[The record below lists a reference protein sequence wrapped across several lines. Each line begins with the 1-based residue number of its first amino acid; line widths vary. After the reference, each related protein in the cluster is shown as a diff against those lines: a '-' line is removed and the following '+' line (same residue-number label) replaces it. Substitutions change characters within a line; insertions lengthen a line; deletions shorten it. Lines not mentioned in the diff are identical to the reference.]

1 MTPSTKKQVKWGSTI
16 FTLLWILAVG
26 VDQFGDFG
34 TFDYGSSVREEQLQ
48 EQLNECRGSFKVRY
62 NCKSAILRSHG
73 RDNINYWGSKIG
85 WTFGPALLIYIVFNL
100 WLRRVEWNEEKERRR
115 LRLIRMEK
123 KRQKKSRAASE
134 EGRQRTIAAQ
144 RRQSIKKAEK
154 DSMRVEMDRPLNV
167 LVVTQDDLLI
177 DKMTPRYF
185 AQGYHIIG
193 SDLRDV
199 FLSFKEI
206 GYHIVLIENKFTEP
220 ELHPEDA
227 KDPDFPGLPLP
238 VATTISKMRE
248 RKDNIRVVS
257 WAQEYEGL
265 SESELAEKAT
275 ALGADVAISKSS
287 EIEDMVDLFIS
298 LLARKSTP
306 DPDIYEEDEEDD
318 DY

>member
-1 MTPSTKKQVKWGSTI
+1 MTPSTKKTVRWGSTI
-16 FTLLWILAVG
+16 FTLLWILGVG

-34 TFDYGSSVREEQLQ
+34 TFDYGKSQREEQLQ
-48 EQLNECRGSFKVRY
+48 EQLDDCRGSFKVRY
-62 NCKSAILRSHG
+62 NCKSAILRAHG

-115 LRLIRMEK
+115 LRLIRMER
-123 KRQKKSRAASE
+123 KRQKDSRVASE
-134 EGRQRTIAAQ
+134 EGRQRTLSAQ

-154 DSMRVEMDRPLNV
+154 DAMRVEMDRPLNV
-167 LVVTQDDLLI
+167 LVVSQDDLLI

-199 FLSFKEI
+199 FLSYKEI
-206 GYHIVLIENKFTEP
+206 GYHIVLIENQFTDP
-220 ELHPEDA
+220 ELHPDDA

-238 VATTISKMRE
+238 IGVTINKMRE

-257 WAQEYEGL
+257 WAPEYDGL
-265 SESELAEKAT
+265 STEQLAEKAS
-275 ALGADVAISKSS
+275 ALGADAAMGKSTD
-287 EIEDMVDLFIS
+287 IEEMVDLFKS
-298 LLARKSTP
+298 LLERKSTP
-306 DPDIYEEDEEDD
+306 EPDIYEEDDQ